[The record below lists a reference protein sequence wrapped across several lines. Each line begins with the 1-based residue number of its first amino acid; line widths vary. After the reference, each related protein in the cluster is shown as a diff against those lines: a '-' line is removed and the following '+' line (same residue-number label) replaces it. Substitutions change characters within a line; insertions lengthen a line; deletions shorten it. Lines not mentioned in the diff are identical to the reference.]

1 MPLVSPKCWHGCR
14 LWCLLCGSKECHW
27 TSCLSHYHVT
37 LVFNS
42 WALRAATNT
51 YIIWIT
57 RSTIIL
63 LWQTQLQEVLF
74 PTDTK
79 ILYSVWGYWG
89 GRKRKKKRQFF
100 LDPRVQVAR
109 PPEFPGEKLVYQVF
123 FIQHMLCIFLIYN
136 A

>member
-1 MPLVSPKCWHGCR
+1 MPLVSPKCWHGYW

-42 WALRAATNT
+42 WALCATANT

-79 ILYSVWGYWG
+79 ILYSAWGYWG
-89 GRKRKKKRQFF
+89 GRKREKKRQFF

-109 PPEFPGEKLVYQVF
+109 PPEFPWEKWVSLPSVF
-123 FIQHMLCIFLIYN
+123 HSTHAMHFPYL
-136 A
+136 